1 MQDRSEEIAGA
12 GWIRVSRGDQDKVW
26 RVTWLPR
33 HDRDDLLPAE
43 TFSPAHPD
51 DLPDDWPD
59 TNDPDDL
66 MHWAVNRYEGQVE
79 SPDARFRLTGAALPS
94 GSADRQ
100 LHRSVSAP
108 QPPSS
113 TSRSGT

>member
-51 DLPDDWPD
+51 DLPDDWPE

-66 MHWAVNRYEGQVE
+66 MHWAVDRYEGQVE
-79 SPDARFRLTGAALPS
+79 NPDARFRLTGAAL
-94 GSADRQ
+94 
-100 LHRSVSAP
+100 LNESVGDVEEQRGNCRAAP
-108 QPPSS
+108 KGE
-113 TSRSGT
+113 RVR